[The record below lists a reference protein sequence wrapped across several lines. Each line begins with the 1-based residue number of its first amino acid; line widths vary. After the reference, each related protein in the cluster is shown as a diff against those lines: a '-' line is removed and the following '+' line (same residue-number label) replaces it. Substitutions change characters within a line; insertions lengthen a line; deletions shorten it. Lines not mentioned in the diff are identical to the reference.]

1 MRELRQP
8 EMPEIKVH
16 EYSPLLDS
24 SDMGPCDWAR
34 LAVDIKEVRG
44 PNPRKLTL
52 AASLSA
58 RN

>member
-16 EYSPLLDS
+16 EYTPLLDS

-34 LAVDIKEVRG
+34 LAVDIKEVRVCEE
-44 PNPRKLTL
+44 RCDT
-52 AASLSA
+52 S
-58 RN
+58 RRHF